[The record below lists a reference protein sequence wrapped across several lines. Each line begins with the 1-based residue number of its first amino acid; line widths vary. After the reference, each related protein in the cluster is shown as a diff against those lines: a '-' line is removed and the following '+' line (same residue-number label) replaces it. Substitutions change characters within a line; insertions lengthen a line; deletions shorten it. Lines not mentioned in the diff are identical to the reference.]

1 MNSERP
7 VSLRR
12 ALALVCEQTRKY
24 INYTGSL
31 TYLAAKLIKQF
42 DHKPQLLLLTFLIN
56 FIRNTEEFSH
66 LLVYWPAEGS
76 VTAVS
81 ASAVNSSTGTVGSN
95 CEVTINSKKH
105 AGRIAAKG

>member
-1 MNSERP
+1 
-7 VSLRR
+7 
-12 ALALVCEQTRKY
+12 
-24 INYTGSL
+24 
-31 TYLAAKLIKQF
+31 
-42 DHKPQLLLLTFLIN
+42 
-56 FIRNTEEFSH
+56 
-66 LLVYWPAEGS
+66 VYWPAEGS